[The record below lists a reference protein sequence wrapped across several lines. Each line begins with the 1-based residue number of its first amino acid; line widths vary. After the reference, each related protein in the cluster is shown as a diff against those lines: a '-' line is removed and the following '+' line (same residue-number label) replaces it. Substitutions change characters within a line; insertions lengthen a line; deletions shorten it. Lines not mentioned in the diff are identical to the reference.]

1 MSGELSRRNF
11 TARFAAAGA
20 VPLLGTAACTAG
32 SDNRAQS
39 PGETTSPTPG
49 APAGEPWRWSAADL
63 TAAIAARQMS
73 AREATNS

>member
-1 MSGELSRRNF
+1 MSGEISRRNF

-32 SDNRAQS
+32 SDNLPRA
-39 PGETTSPTPG
+39 PGRRPRRPR

-73 AREATNS
+73 AREATTS